1 MAIYKK
7 GLGSQK
13 W

>member
-7 GLGSQK
+7 ESK
-13 W
+13 ESSS